1 MAGTGLVC
9 GSGCLGGAGSV
20 ILKGRVGAGYN
31 LIAGISTLQLRCEI
45 IVPPS
50 RPGGVA
56 GPIPQPVIH
65 DPRRE
70 DSSDPNKV
78 EVYISIKWPFMD
90 KWARKMFTMERKWAN
105 VLVNRIKQI
114 NTFNEKFIV
123 KYSELTGTFKVKFGE
138 LTDNFKVKFG
148 DKWKK

>member
-1 MAGTGLVC
+1 MTSTSEC
-9 GSGCLGGAGSV
+9 SSSCFGGAGNV
-20 ILKGRVGAGYN
+20 ILQGMAGDG
-31 LIAGISTLQLRCEI
+31 LGI
-45 IVPPS
+45 IVGFSRLQIKIRNKDTPS

-70 DSSDPNKV
+70 DSSDPSKV

-90 KWARKMFTMERKWAN
+90 KWVRKMFIMERKWAN

-114 NTFNEKFIV
+114 NTFNAEFKV
-123 KYSELTGTFKVKFGE
+123 KIGELTGTFKVKIGE